1 MTYKDRKARS
11 EVVGAS
17 ASLRSAAREHAR
29 APKADGFA
37 ATSAPTVPAASPSRP
52 YDFREQ
58 IGHLLRR
65 AYQRHVAIFQQNA
78 ADPQLTAV
86 QFVTLCTL
94 RERGPSSQSEL
105 VRATAVDQG
114 TIRGVIERLT
124 ARRLV
129 AIATDGGDRRK
140 VIVHLTSRGSAM
152 IDRMVP
158 SAHRITELTMGELDP
173 VERVALVHLLR
184 KMTSDTVEP

>member
-1 MTYKDRKARS
+1 M
-11 EVVGAS
+11 
-17 ASLRSAAREHAR
+17 
-29 APKADGFA
+29 P
-37 ATSAPTVPAASPSRP
+37 PRP

-65 AYQRHVAIFQQNA
+65 AYQRHVSIFQQNA

-114 TIRGVIERLT
+114 TIRGIIERLT

-129 AIATDGGDRRK
+129 AIATDGDDRRK
-140 VIVHLTSRGSAM
+140 VIVHLTARGSAM

-158 SAHRITELTMGELDP
+158 SAHHITELTMGDLEP

-184 KMTSDTVEP
+184 KMTGDRAGP

>member
-11 EVVGAS
+11 DVAGA
-17 ASLRSAAREHAR
+17 ATALRSAARGRGRAAR
-29 APKADGFA
+29 PDAAAARSAPPLA
-37 ATSAPTVPAASPSRP
+37 ATAASRP

-78 ADPQLTAV
+78 ADAQLTAV

-114 TIRGVIERLT
+114 TIRGIIERLT

-129 AIATDGGDRRK
+129 AITTDGDDRRK
-140 VIVHLTSRGSAM
+140 VIVHLTARGSAM

-158 SAHRITELTMGELDP
+158 SAHHITELTMGDLAP

-184 KMTSDTVEP
+184 KMTGDTAGP

>member
-11 EVVGAS
+11 DVADGGS
-17 ASLRSAAREHAR
+17 ALRSAARDRGGAAR
-29 APKADGFA
+29 PETPA
-37 ATSAPTVPAASPSRP
+37 ATPQVPRAAPLRP

-114 TIRGVIERLT
+114 TIRGIIERLT

-158 SAHRITELTMGELDP
+158 SAHDITELTMGDLDP

-184 KMTSDTVEP
+184 KMTGDTAGP